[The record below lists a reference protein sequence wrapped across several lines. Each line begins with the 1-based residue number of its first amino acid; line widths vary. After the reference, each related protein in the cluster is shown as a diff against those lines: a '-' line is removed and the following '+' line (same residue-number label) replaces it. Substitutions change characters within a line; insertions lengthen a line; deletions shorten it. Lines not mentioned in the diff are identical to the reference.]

1 MTDLKKLQAEFQVLQ
16 ADVNKQEKTMEHMSE
31 TKLKLETQINLMKL
45 ILVEQMQ
52 KFHQN
57 VKDNLE
63 DENIDLHKIAPM
75 GPDFDIWES

>member
-1 MTDLKKLQAEFQVLQ
+1 
-16 ADVNKQEKTMEHMSE
+16 
-31 TKLKLETQINLMKL
+31 MKL

-63 DENIDLHKIAPM
+63 DESIDIRKIAPM
-75 GPDFDIWES
+75 GPDFDIWESQLSDVKKEIAI